1 MLKWLPAAAL
11 LLLASPALAQQAPC
25 GPVDVVLKALED
37 NAKEVPTGMGRDER
51 GFIAVLTLSPDG
63 SYSVLGI
70 RPDGV
75 ACLLS
80 TGQGWEAV
88 KSAPAG
94 KGA

>member
-11 LLLASPALAQQAPC
+11 LLASPALAQQVPC
-25 GPVDVVLKALED
+25 APVDVVLKALED

-88 KSAPAG
+88 KSAPAD

>member
-11 LLLASPALAQQAPC
+11 LLASPALAQQVPC
-25 GPVDVVLKALED
+25 APVDQVLQALEQ
-37 NAKEVPTGMGRDER
+37 NAKEVPSGMGRDER
-51 GFIAVLTLSPDG
+51 GFIAVLTMSPEG
-63 SYSVLGI
+63 SYSVLAI

-80 TGQGWEAV
+80 TGAGWQAIEA
-88 KSAPAG
+88 KPSD

>member
-51 GFIAVLTLSPDG
+51 GFIAILTLSPDG